1 MVAGVEG
8 TAPDVVLTHPN
19 RDKAS
24 SKTMRAVMTL
34 LLLVSALAL
43 LVVII
48 GGWDKLVG
56 MKGLQLAFVVVFL
69 VMAFFVAR
77 WKRGVL
83 PLSAALATLL
93 AIFAA
98 ISGPQWLARDK
109 AGFTSPTID
118 DAVLGIITLLIVVL
132 QIVLIAAALI
142 AFRQEWSVELEV
154 PAARTDDG
162 SGGDAHGDPHTGPSG
177 PAPAAA

>member
-24 SKTMRAVMTL
+24 SQTMRVVMTL
-34 LLLVSALAL
+34 LLVVSAVAL

-56 MKGLQLAFVVVFL
+56 MKALQLAFVVVFL

-77 WKRGVL
+77 WNRGVL
-83 PLSAALATLL
+83 PLAAALATLL

-98 ISGPQWLARDK
+98 ISAPQWLARDK
-109 AGFTSPTID
+109 AGFTSPTLD
-118 DAVLGIITLLIVVL
+118 DSVLGIITLLIVVL
-132 QIVLIAAALI
+132 QLVLIVAALI

-154 PAARTDDG
+154 PATKMHVG
-162 SGGDAHGDPHTGPSG
+162 SGGDPHTGPPG
-177 PAPAAA
+177 PAPAAV

>member
-24 SKTMRAVMTL
+24 SQTMRVVMTL
-34 LLLVSALAL
+34 LLVVSAVAL

-56 MKGLQLAFVVVFL
+56 MKALQLAFVVVFL

-77 WKRGVL
+77 WNRGVL
-83 PLSAALATLL
+83 PLAAALATLL

-98 ISGPQWLARDK
+98 ISAPQWLARDK
-109 AGFTSPTID
+109 AGFTSPTLD
-118 DAVLGIITLLIVVL
+118 DSVLGIITLLIVVL
-132 QIVLIAAALI
+132 QLVLIVAALI

-154 PAARTDDG
+154 PATEMHGG
-162 SGGDAHGDPHTGPSG
+162 SGGDPHTGPSG
-177 PAPAAA
+177 PAPAAV

>member
-24 SKTMRAVMTL
+24 SQTMRVVMTL
-34 LLLVSALAL
+34 LLVVSAVAL

-56 MKGLQLAFVVVFL
+56 MKALQLAFVVVFL

-77 WKRGVL
+77 WNRGVL
-83 PLSAALATLL
+83 PLAAALATLL

-98 ISGPQWLARDK
+98 ISAPQWLARDK
-109 AGFTSPTID
+109 AGFTSPTLD
-118 DAVLGIITLLIVVL
+118 DSVLGIITLLIVVL
-132 QIVLIAAALI
+132 QLVLIVAALI

-154 PAARTDDG
+154 PATEMHGG
-162 SGGDAHGDPHTGPSG
+162 SGGDPHTGPSG
-177 PAPAAA
+177 PAHAAV